1 MTSKVMQT
9 SSALAAVSST
19 QRPRTARLLGKPAPL
34 SKAQK
39 QANHIQSEQRR
50 RANIRRGYAALC
62 EAVPALREAIQE
74 EALATDSPAAKSK
87 TGRAR
92 GGRGVEKVDGRSGP
106 RSENVV
112 LFNSTHPVPL
122 FPRSFSQLICLCA
135 AIDYLND
142 LLVERQGLRARL
154 ERARAVLPPGH
165 PARTPA
171 ESEPLWELEWKGG
184 AGFNG
189 DAEGEEDDSP

>member
-1 MTSKVMQT
+1 MGRISPP
-9 SSALAAVSST
+9 AL
-19 QRPRTARLLGKPAPL
+19 L

-74 EALATDSPAAKSK
+74 EALAADSPTAKSE

-92 GGRGVEKVDGRSGP
+92 GDRGVEKVDGRSGP

-112 LFNSTHPVPL
+112 LFNT
-122 FPRSFSQLICLCA
+122 
-135 AIDYLND
+135 IDYLND